1 MVKRLMQAELALDK
15 KEYPLFE
22 ASVQRGIEIIDY
34 LDRTL
39 DRKYE
44 ISHSLGRLYEYFHY
58 ELGRA
63 KIGRRKEPLTGVK
76 IKAGELGTHSVRQP
90 KRKTEEVGSRGME
103 ALELQK
109 ALSLEKRMYALLN
122 EAFDISKQ
130 LAEAI
135 ERGDQVTIRILLS
148 MRREP
153 LESLHRIRRAL
164 EEQRDA
170 LAPAQARPAGGA
182 SQRGRGSGEGRRE
195 TGRAG
200 GGQRTAAQAACG
212 V

>member
-1 MVKRLMQAELALDK
+1 
-15 KEYPLFE
+15 
-22 ASVQRGIEIIDY
+22 
-34 LDRTL
+34 
-39 DRKYE
+39 
-44 ISHSLGRLYEYFHY
+44 
-58 ELGRA
+58 
-63 KIGRRKEPLTGVK
+63 
-76 IKAGELGTHSVRQP
+76 
-90 KRKTEEVGSRGME
+90 ME

-153 LESLHRIRRAL
+153 LESLRRIRRAL

-170 LAPAQARPAGGA
+170 LAPAPGASAGGA

-195 TGRAG
+195 TGQSRWRSTDG
-200 GGQRTAAQAACG
+200 CSGSLWSLTGF
-212 V
+212 

>member
-1 MVKRLMQAELALDK
+1 
-15 KEYPLFE
+15 
-22 ASVQRGIEIIDY
+22 
-34 LDRTL
+34 
-39 DRKYE
+39 
-44 ISHSLGRLYEYFHY
+44 
-58 ELGRA
+58 
-63 KIGRRKEPLTGVK
+63 
-76 IKAGELGTHSVRQP
+76 
-90 KRKTEEVGSRGME
+90 ME

-153 LESLHRIRRAL
+153 LESLRRIRRAL

-170 LAPAQARPAGGA
+170 LAPAQARQLAELLNGAAAAGKV
-182 SQRGRGSGEGRRE
+182 QRWNFTEKNCPRPLLLMIHRTFIFVLGTVICRGQSVPES
-195 TGRAG
+195 
-200 GGQRTAAQAACG
+200 C
-212 V
+212 

>member
-1 MVKRLMQAELALDK
+1 
-15 KEYPLFE
+15 
-22 ASVQRGIEIIDY
+22 
-34 LDRTL
+34 
-39 DRKYE
+39 
-44 ISHSLGRLYEYFHY
+44 
-58 ELGRA
+58 
-63 KIGRRKEPLTGVK
+63 
-76 IKAGELGTHSVRQP
+76 
-90 KRKTEEVGSRGME
+90 ME

-153 LESLHRIRRAL
+153 LESLRRIRRAL

-170 LAPAQARPAGGA
+170 LAPAQARGYDTKN
-182 SQRGRGSGEGRRE
+182 SKEE
-195 TGRAG
+195 WL
-200 GGQRTAAQAACG
+200 
-212 V
+212 

>member
-1 MVKRLMQAELALDK
+1 
-15 KEYPLFE
+15 
-22 ASVQRGIEIIDY
+22 
-34 LDRTL
+34 
-39 DRKYE
+39 
-44 ISHSLGRLYEYFHY
+44 
-58 ELGRA
+58 
-63 KIGRRKEPLTGVK
+63 
-76 IKAGELGTHSVRQP
+76 
-90 KRKTEEVGSRGME
+90 ME

-153 LESLHRIRRAL
+153 LESLRRIRRAL

-170 LAPAQARPAGGA
+170 LAPAQADLQAEHHNLYFSFHVHGVNTPAPLRPK
-182 SQRGRGSGEGRRE
+182 
-195 TGRAG
+195 
-200 GGQRTAAQAACG
+200 
-212 V
+212 

>member
-1 MVKRLMQAELALDK
+1 
-15 KEYPLFE
+15 
-22 ASVQRGIEIIDY
+22 
-34 LDRTL
+34 
-39 DRKYE
+39 
-44 ISHSLGRLYEYFHY
+44 
-58 ELGRA
+58 
-63 KIGRRKEPLTGVK
+63 
-76 IKAGELGTHSVRQP
+76 
-90 KRKTEEVGSRGME
+90 ME

-170 LAPAQARPAGGA
+170 LAPAQRVSWRSFSTGPR
-182 SQRGRGSGEGRRE
+182 QRGRKKRDWQSRWRS
-195 TGRAG
+195 TGRLLRQLVEFDRILNRKLG
-200 GGQRTAAQAACG
+200 GKKSLYHKSLDTSPTG
-212 V
+212 